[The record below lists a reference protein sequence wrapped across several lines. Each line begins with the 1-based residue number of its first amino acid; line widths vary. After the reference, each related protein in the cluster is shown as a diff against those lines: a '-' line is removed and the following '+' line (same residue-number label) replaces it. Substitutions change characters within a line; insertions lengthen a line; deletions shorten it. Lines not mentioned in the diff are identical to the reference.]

1 MRRLTMI
8 GICATLFALVIGV
21 APAQARGHKPVIERG
36 SSVEV
41 AVGGTS

>member
-8 GICATLFALVIGV
+8 GICATLFALGIGV
-21 APAQARGHKPVIERG
+21 APAQARGRNPVIERD

-41 AVGGTS
+41 AVGRTS